1 MSYNKDAYFAHEQR
15 KLEPTDAIIC
25 GEIYKK
31 VSTLFEK
38 WKWID
43 SLTPQQRADLK
54 QDYENEK
61 KRYELD

>member
-1 MSYNKDAYFAHEQR
+1 MSYNQDAYFAHEQR
-15 KLEPTDAIIC
+15 ILEPTDAIIC

-43 SLTPQQRADLK
+43 SLTPQQRAELK
-54 QDYENEK
+54 QDIENEK

>member
-1 MSYNKDAYFAHEQR
+1 MSYNQDAYFANEQR
-15 KLEPTDAIIC
+15 LLEPTDAIIC

-43 SLTPQQRADLK
+43 SLTPAQRADLK